1 MEQCPVCGRSYGV
14 THSCPG
20 PVATESFAAAKW
32 PVPAG
37 FAPVRY
43 FRQALAIA
51 RLDDAAVMAAS
62 LDRKAVLYGWSIWVL
77 GQLLT
82 VAGNLWARER
92 GLAEIKWAVALLTV
106 LFVVLLGTILVLA
119 QYGLCHLLARW
130 WFGARGTYAGVMR
143 ALLLGSIVTWLGV
156 VPYVGVFI
164 AGLWGVA
171 VMMIVF
177 EDVDGIGRL
186 RAFGLSLVIGLIFQ
200 ALMRALIVA
209 R

>member
-1 MEQCPVCGRSYGV
+1 
-14 THSCPG
+14 
-20 PVATESFAAAKW
+20 
-32 PVPAG
+32 
-37 FAPVRY
+37 
-43 FRQALAIA
+43 
-51 RLDDAAVMAAS
+51 LDDAAVMAAS